1 MVPGSVGFQCPE
13 CVARGARETR
23 QFQLPYGGERSNDP
37 KRTTFVL
44 IAINVLVWLALLVT
58 GGSASPLL
66 SYLALIP
73 EGYCV
78 LPGGEYIHP
87 DPAYCASAGVPWAGI
102 TSMPWQA
109 ITSGFTH
116 VQAFH
121 IASNMFVLYML
132 GPIIEQILGRA
143 RFLAI
148 YFVALLGGS
157 ALAVLF
163 SDFGDSHIGA
173 SGAIY
178 GLLGA
183 TALIAFKHKGDFRRM
198 MTWIGVGLVLSF
210 VNISIS
216 WQGHLGG
223 LLFGLAATAAII
235 YLPRAKRNLQW
246 PLLGSLA
253 VLAVVLLVVGV
264 LL

>member
-148 YFVALLGGS
+148 YFVALLGGC

-163 SDFGDSHIGA
+163 SGFGDSHIGA

-178 GLLGA
+178 GLLGVA
-183 TALIAFKHKGDFRRM
+183 MPVFGIRHGRR
-198 MTWIGVGLVLSF
+198 IEA
-210 VNISIS
+210 
-216 WQGHLGG
+216 
-223 LLFGLAATAAII
+223 LAAQREMR
-235 YLPRAKRNLQW
+235 P
-246 PLLGSLA
+246 
-253 VLAVVLLVVGV
+253 
-264 LL
+264 